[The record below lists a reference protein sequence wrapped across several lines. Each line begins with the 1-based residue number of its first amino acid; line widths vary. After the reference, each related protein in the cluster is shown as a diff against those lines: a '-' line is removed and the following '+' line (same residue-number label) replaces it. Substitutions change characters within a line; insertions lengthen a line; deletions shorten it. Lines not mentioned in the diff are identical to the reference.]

1 MNSHV
6 FLLLILLCGLYNK
19 KRFIAVDVKNIV
31 VLLRNNFVALKSKIV
46 KKKTVLDACINLNII
61 LQFVKKIKI
70 NTPVP
75 WSDFKYSDYL

>member
-46 KKKTVLDACINLNII
+46 KKTVLDACINLNII

-75 WSDFKYSDYL
+75 

>member
-75 WSDFKYSDYL
+75 